1 MLIERFNGW
10 AGRETLDCYIIYVKE
25 VLRRFADQVTWWFA
39 FTEPNI
45 PIDNGYMDAIW
56 YPFTHDP
63 KTAYQAHFHK
73 ILADVYKRQYHMS
86 EGPMAQNMLG
96 LYNFDRAFI
105 GCAGMDPIS
114 GQCYT
119 AEMGTRELKEIA
131 MKNSNHSYLLI
142 DDSKLFV
149 KGFCKFTNAD
159 AFEQIFCNRLDETV
173 ENLPDNMKFVE

>member
-1 MLIERFNGW
+1 MML
-10 AGRETLDCYIIYVKE
+10 AK
-25 VLRRFADQVTWWFA
+25 
-39 FTEPNI
+39 
-45 PIDNGYMDAIW
+45 
-56 YPFTHDP
+56 
-63 KTAYQAHFHK
+63 
-73 ILADVYKRQYHMS
+73 YHMS

-159 AFEQIFCNRLDETV
+159 AFEQIFCNRLDESV
-173 ENLPDNMKFVE
+173 ENLPENMKFVE